1 MSYNAELL
9 KFAHELAD
17 SVQKLITKNFRNL
30 SDWTIKPSNHDRRP
44 QVLTDTDI
52 ECEKIMRNLINK
64 NFPQHGIIGEELGTE
79 NEESE
84 FVWVLDPIDGTK
96 AFVSGLPVFG
106 SMIGLM
112 KNKLPIIG
120 LIDQPI
126 TKERIWG
133 SDQGSYLNGKI
144 INTRKCKSIKKAIC
158 AITDPS
164 MFINEQE
171 IYIKIIQNTF
181 FIRHG
186 TDCWGYAMC
195 ASGFIDLV
203 IEKDLEIWDIVAA
216 IPIINAAGG
225 KITSWEGKNPIYS
238 GSIIAA
244 GDPNLHSYL
253 IEFLKNK

>member
-1 MSYNAELL
+1 
-9 KFAHELAD
+9 
-17 SVQKLITKNFRNL
+17 
-30 SDWTIKPSNHDRRP
+30 
-44 QVLTDTDI
+44 
-52 ECEKIMRNLINK
+52 MRNLINK

-144 INTRKCKSIKKAIC
+144 INTRKCKSIKKVYNCKI
-158 AITDPS
+158 S
-164 MFINEQE
+164 RRNE
-171 IYIKIIQNTF
+171 
-181 FIRHG
+181 
-186 TDCWGYAMC
+186 
-195 ASGFIDLV
+195 
-203 IEKDLEIWDIVAA
+203 
-216 IPIINAAGG
+216 
-225 KITSWEGKNPIYS
+225 
-238 GSIIAA
+238 
-244 GDPNLHSYL
+244 DPNSGGVIYRRSSVLFKSRFDRAL
-253 IEFLKNK
+253 PRCGAPGVLS